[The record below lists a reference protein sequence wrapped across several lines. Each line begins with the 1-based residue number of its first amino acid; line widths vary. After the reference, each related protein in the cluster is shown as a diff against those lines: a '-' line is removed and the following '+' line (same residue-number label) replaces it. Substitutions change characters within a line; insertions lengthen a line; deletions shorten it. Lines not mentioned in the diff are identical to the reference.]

1 MKAWVLDSLGGLE
14 KLRQVNDFPDPVAG
28 PGEVVLELDFAA
40 LNPAD
45 RYLAE
50 GMYPARPSF
59 PHILGRDGIGRITS
73 VGPGVSGF
81 SIGDEYALLRG
92 EAGVTRPGTFAA
104 KVAVPTESLVP
115 VPPGW
120 SHEQAASATL
130 VYITA
135 YQALTQFGPLPD
147 KAVVLITG
155 ATGGV
160 GVASTQLARAMGC
173 KVVGLSRSAEK
184 AETLKRIGAAHTFD
198 PTDTQWRKKAS
209 EALDGRKVDLAID
222 NIGGGLF
229 SELLDTLGMNGR
241 VSCVG
246 RLVGPVPQFNTASL
260 FFRRI
265 QIRGVAVG
273 TYTNAESHAAW
284 DEVLKLLGKSKSKPL
299 VDQVFEFDQLKEAF
313 ARLQAGPMGK
323 VVLRI

>member
-81 SIGDEYALLRG
+81 GIGDEYALLRG
-92 EAGVTRPGTFAA
+92 EAGVNRLGTFAA

-184 AETLKRIGAAHTFD
+184 ADTLRKIGAAHTFD

-246 RLVGPVPQFNTASL
+246 RLVGPVPKFNTASL

-299 VDQVFEFDQLKEAF
+299 VDQVFEFDQLMEAF